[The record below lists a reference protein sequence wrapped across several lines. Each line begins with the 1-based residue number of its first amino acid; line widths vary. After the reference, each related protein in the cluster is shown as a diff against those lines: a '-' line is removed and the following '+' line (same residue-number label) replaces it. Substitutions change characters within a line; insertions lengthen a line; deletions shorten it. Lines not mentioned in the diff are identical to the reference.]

1 MVYQS
6 DLNAST
12 GSSIDVASAL
22 PNRDA
27 NGLSS
32 QVALDRLNQEGYNEL
47 PSSQTRSI
55 WSIAWEAIQDPIFL
69 LLVGGGIVYWILGDL
84 QEALILLGFVLFIT
98 GISLY
103 QEGKTEHALEAL
115 RDLSS
120 PRALVIRDGQRK
132 RIAGREVVR
141 GDILV
146 LAEGD
151 SPKERLRQRV
161 PADAIV
167 LSCSNLSTDE
177 SLLTG
182 ESLTVRKVVSTPL
195 NNPAAEGTV
204 EQMAR
209 PGGDGLPFVY
219 SGTLV
224 VQGQG
229 IAEVRSIGAQ
239 TEMGKIGNALQQVK
253 LETTPLQREMTR
265 LVSRLFGIAL
275 ALCVA
280 IVIIYGFTTNDW
292 LKGILAGITLAMAIL
307 PNEFPVVV
315 TIFLALGAWRIS
327 QHHVLARKSSAVE
340 TLGSATVLCV
350 DKTGTLTLNQ
360 MAVQQLLP
368 HHPDPQPYDLGLH
381 SREPL
386 PEVVHELVEY
396 CILASQRDP
405 FDPMEKA
412 FKQLGVGVA
421 SPLETRYLA
430 DTEHLHD
437 DWQLLREYPLSPDLP
452 AMSHVWQSA
461 DGKQYEIAAKGAP
474 EAIADLC
481 HFTPQQQQILATQV
495 SEMANL
501 GLRVLGVARAAL
513 MGAPTP
519 FLPPHPS
526 LTPEYLPDKQ
536 HDFPFQFL
544 GLVGLADPVRPTVAA
559 AIQEC
564 HTAGVRVVMITGDY
578 PATAQTI
585 ARQIGL
591 LETGDV
597 ITGAELDLL
606 SDTELQHRIQTTNI
620 FARAVPEQK
629 LRLVTALQAKGEV
642 VAMTGDGVN
651 DAPALKAAQIGIAMG
666 ERGTDVARESAALV
680 LLDDD
685 FSSLAKPLPW
695 RIVQAVKLGR
705 RIFDNLR
712 KAMGYL
718 LAIHIP
724 LAKPLPWRIAG
735 MSLIPVLFK
744 LPLVLLPVHI
754 AFLHLI
760 IDPACSLAKPLP
772 WRIVFE
778 AEPAEANVMNRPPRN
793 PHEPLFG
800 RKTIG
805 LAVLQGLGILAIVL
819 VIFVMALDRGLG
831 ELDARA
837 LTFTTLILANLGLI
851 ISERSSSR
859 LSLKVLKS
867 PNAAL
872 WWVVGGGLVFL
883 ALVLYVP
890 FLQQLFSFSVLH
902 LIDLAICLA
911 GGAISFVWFECL
923 KLQNKSSN
931 G

>member
-1 MVYQS
+1 MLSKKVIKKQIMVS
-6 DLNAST
+6 PVDINT
-12 GSSIDVASAL
+12 VT
-22 PNRDA
+22 
-27 NGLSS
+27 GLSE
-32 QVALDRLNQEGYNEL
+32 QDAIARLKDEGYNEL
-47 PSSQTRSI
+47 PSAQSRNLF
-55 WSIAWEAIQDPIFL
+55 SIAWEIVQDPIFL
-69 LLVGGGIVYWILGDL
+69 LLVGGGVIYWILGDL
-84 QEALILLGFVLFIT
+84 QEALILLGFVFLIA

-120 PRALVIRDGQRK
+120 PRALVIRDGERK

-141 GDILV
+141 EDILV

-151 SPKERLRQRV
+151 RV

-182 ESLTVRKVVSTPL
+182 ESLPVRKV
-195 NNPAAEGTV
+195 AAVGSV
-204 EQMAR
+204 EMAR
-209 PGGDGLPFVY
+209 PGGDELPFVF

-229 IAEVRSIGAQ
+229 IAKVQAIGAQ
-239 TEMGKIGNALQQVK
+239 TEMGKIGKALQKVQP
-253 LETTPLQREMTR
+253 EPTPLQQEMNR

-275 ALCVA
+275 LLCVL
-280 IVIIYGFTTNDW
+280 IVVIYGLMRGDW

-327 QHHVLARKSSAVE
+327 QNHVLARRTSAVE

-350 DKTGTLTLNQ
+350 DKTGTLTQNI
-360 MAVQQLLP
+360 MAVQQLFAYNQSEN
-368 HHPDPQPYDLGLH
+368 PQPYNLELH
-381 SREPL
+381 SKEPL
-386 PEVVHELVEY
+386 PESVHELVEF

-412 FKQLGVGVA
+412 FKQLGD
-421 SPLETRYLA
+421 RYLA
-430 DTEHLHD
+430 DTEHLHN
-437 DWQLLREYPLSPDLP
+437 DWKLLREYPLSPELL

-461 DGKQYEIAAKGAP
+461 DSKQYEIAAKGAP

-481 HFTPQQQQILATQV
+481 HFTPEQQQILAVQI
-495 SEMANL
+495 SQMAEQ
-501 GLRVLGVARAAL
+501 GLRVLGVAKAPL
-513 MGAPTP
+513 LGAPPP

-526 LTPEYLPDKQ
+526 LNLDSLPDKQ

-544 GLVGLADPVRPTVAA
+544 GLVGLSDPVRPTVAA
-559 AIQEC
+559 AIKEC
-564 HTAGVRVVMITGDY
+564 YTAGIRVVMITGDY
-578 PATAQTI
+578 PETAQTI
-585 ARQIGL
+585 ARQVGL
-591 LETGDV
+591 MQMGAIV
-597 ITGAELDLL
+597 TGAELDRM
-606 SDTELQHRIQTTNI
+606 SNDELQQRIQSTNI

-629 LRLVTALQAKGEV
+629 LRIVNALKSKGEI

-651 DAPALKAAQIGIAMG
+651 DAPALKSAQIGIAMG
-666 ERGTDVARESAALV
+666 QRGTDVARESAALV

-685 FSSLAKPLPW
+685 FSS
-695 RIVQAVKLGR
+695 IVQAVKLGR

-712 KAMGYL
+712 KAMAYL

-724 LAKPLPWRIAG
+724 IAG

-744 LPLVLLPVHI
+744 LPLVLLPVHV

-760 IDPACSLAKPLP
+760 IDPACS
-772 WRIVFE
+772 IVLE
-778 AEPAEANVMNRPPRN
+778 AEPAEATVMQRPPRN
-793 PHEPLFG
+793 SKEPLFG
-800 RKTIG
+800 RKTVG
-805 LAVLQGLGILAIVL
+805 LAVLQGVVILVIVLAIFM
-819 VIFVMALDRGLG
+819 IALYRRQG

-851 ISERSSSR
+851 LSESSTSR
-859 LSLKVLKS
+859 LSLKILRS

-872 WWVVGGGLVFL
+872 WWVIGGGLLFL
-883 ALVLYVP
+883 VLVLYVP
-890 FLQQLFSFSVLH
+890 FLRQLFSFSLLH
-902 LIDLAICLA
+902 PIDLAICLG
-911 GGAISFVWFECL
+911 GGAISLVWFELL
-923 KLQNKSSN
+923 KLLNQPQGVINSKSRKPV
-931 G
+931 

>member
-1 MVYQS
+1 MVS
-6 DLNAST
+6 PVNLKTIAS
-12 GSSIDVASAL
+12 L
-22 PNRDA
+22 PEQDA

-32 QVALDRLNQEGYNEL
+32 ATAISRLKQEGYNEL
-47 PSSQTRSI
+47 PSAQARNLLSLV
-55 WSIAWEAIQDPIFL
+55 WAAVQDPIFL
-69 LLVGGGIVYWILGDL
+69 LLVGGGIIYWILGDL
-84 QEALILLGFVLFIT
+84 QEALILLGFVLFMT

-103 QEGKTEHALEAL
+103 QEGKTEHALAAL

-141 GDILV
+141 GDLLV
-146 LAEGD
+146 LSEGD
-151 SPKERLRQRV
+151 RV

-182 ESLTVRKVVSTPL
+182 ESLTVRKV
-195 NNPAAEGTV
+195 AAEGKV
-204 EQMAR
+204 AAMAR

-229 IAEVRSIGAQ
+229 IVEVRSIGTQ
-239 TEMGKIGNALQQVK
+239 TEMGKIGTALQQVK
-253 LETTPLQREMTR
+253 VETTPLQREMTQ

-280 IVIIYGFTTNDW
+280 IVIIYGFTTGDW

-315 TIFLALGAWRIS
+315 TVFLALGAWRIS
-327 QHHVLARKSSAVE
+327 RHHVLARKAAAVE

-360 MAVQQLLP
+360 MAVQQLF
-368 HHPDPQPYDLGLH
+368 PDRQNTQPYDLGQH

-386 PEVVHELVEY
+386 PEFVHELVEY

-412 FKQLGVGVA
+412 FKQLGD
-421 SPLETRYLA
+421 RYLA
-430 DTEHLHD
+430 DTEHLHG
-437 DWQLLREYPLSPDLP
+437 DWQLLREYPLSPHLL

-461 DGKQYEIAAKGAP
+461 DGKQYEVAAKGAP
-474 EAIADLC
+474 EAIFDLC
-481 HFTPQQQQILATQV
+481 HFTPQQQQSLAAQV

-513 MGAPTP
+513 TGAPPP

-526 LTPEYLPDKQ
+526 LNPAHLPAKQ
-536 HDFPFQFL
+536 HDFPFEFL
-544 GLVGLADPVRPTVAA
+544 GLVGLSDPVRPTVAA
-559 AIQEC
+559 AIAEC

-578 PATAQTI
+578 PGTAQTI

-591 LETGDV
+591 RETENI
-597 ITGAELDLL
+597 ITGAELDLM
-606 SDTELQHRIQTTNI
+606 SDTELQQRIETTNI

-666 ERGTDVARESAALV
+666 QHGTDVARESAALV

-685 FSSLAKPLPW
+685 FSS
-695 RIVQAVKLGR
+695 IVQALKLGR

-712 KAMGYL
+712 KAMAYL
-718 LAIHIP
+718 VAVHIP
-724 LAKPLPWRIAG
+724 IAG

-744 LPLVLLPVHI
+744 LPLVLLPIHV

-760 IDPACSLAKPLP
+760 IDPACS
-772 WRIVFE
+772 IVLE
-778 AEPAEANVMNRPPRN
+778 AEPAESNVMNRPPRN
-793 PHEPLFG
+793 PLEPLFG

-805 LAVLQGLGILAIVL
+805 LALLQGLGSLAIVAT
-819 VIFVMALDRGLG
+819 IFGISVYRNQG

-851 ISERSSSR
+851 ISERSSSH
-859 LSLKVLKS
+859 LSIKVLKD
-867 PNAAL
+867 PNPAL
-872 WWVVGGGLVFL
+872 WWVIGGGLVFL
-883 ALVLYVP
+883 LLVLYVP
-890 FLQQLFSFSVLH
+890 FLRNLFSFSFLH
-902 LIDLAICLA
+902 SIDLVICLA
-911 GGAISFVWFECL
+911 GGSISLIWFECL
-923 KLQNKSSN
+923 KLLNKSSKN
-931 G
+931 